1 MIMIK
6 RPALRSTRRKSSNS
20 FHFKNQFEKNNSEN
34 DSLKKI
40 ANLNLLEQKDSSKNL
55 HAYQKSS
62 KSTHNKSFKRMR
74 TSKIFFNN
82 KEEKNNKNYRIVKE
96 VFDPKKY
103 IISEEELFRQGEG
116 YCFGEWALIYNQPRS
131 ASIYTLEDSV
141 FFTLDEIHFKNSFLK
156 SLNNSEYSK
165 KKFALKNFLPFDM
178 MNTRQ
183 LSIYKNIIPITCKQN
198 QIVFNEGDISDS
210 IYLVYLG
217 SFTLEKKYGNKQLR
231 VLNLERGSIIGLE
244 SIFEGEDSKYKC
256 SLKLSS
262 GHDIGLIFQLKINK
276 LRPYIVNKMRNS
288 FRLNYSVFLKSWND
302 LFCKKVFIQQK
313 ISNEKLEDIIGQEEI
328 KDFLYYMN
336 ENEQIE
342 FNGDLFNKN
351 WNSVLNI
358 DQEDKYEVM
367 FKECLKTKLYDN
379 HKKDGSLR
387 IFSYKQK
394 NKAYEYNNKNINIK
408 KNRHLQNTNKTNGE
422 KINSKSTNSLR
433 TKTIKNV
440 NEDWHNDIKYKTL
453 NNINTNHNF
462 NLTEKKKKSIVLD
475 DEELKIDENLFRK
488 EEYDKNNFINKKKN
502 FILNHLKNN
511 KKILFDT
518 NIIKGNNH
526 NNSEKNKYITIHFK
540 DDPNQANKN
549 PDAQKDNY
557 IINKKILNFEQKKP
571 TRFVKYTINNKLKI
585 KAKEKNTSKLNIL
598 FNKINNSISLRES
611 LNNKNALYRNNS
623 FLQYKKNISIE
634 KNSNININ
642 DISNKIIDKEINKSN
657 ISNKNLRSKLLKT
670 RKIINDNIPNKNLS
684 FINKKYSNIE
694 QKHIS
699 PLNIKGNNLF
709 ISFHKEKINNRETIK
724 NKRNNIFDKKKIYKI
739 IKNCYS
745 TKNKIIKNSI
755 YIEDNKNNSKEL
767 NLKNGFSVSYREK
780 TTHFKNIKN
789 LEFTNKSNPF
799 QSSLDSFKVS
809 FDSGV
814 FKIPLISSSVRLKKI

>member
-20 FHFKNQFEKNNSEN
+20 FHFKNQFEKNNSKN
-34 DSLKKI
+34 DNQKKI
-40 ANLNLLEQKDSSKNL
+40 VNLNLLEQKGSSKNL
-55 HAYQKSS
+55 HAYQKNS
-62 KSTHNKSFKRMR
+62 KSTQNKSFKRMR
-74 TSKIFFNN
+74 TSKIFFN
-82 KEEKNNKNYRIVKE
+82 KEEKNNKNFRIVKE

-131 ASIYTLEDSV
+131 ASIYTLEDCV

-244 SIFEGEDSKYKC
+244 SIFEGENSKYKC
-256 SLKLSS
+256 SLKLSN
-262 GHDIGLIFQLKINK
+262 GYDIGLIFQLKINK

-288 FRLNYSVFLKSWND
+288 FKLNYSVFLKSWND
-302 LFCKKVFIQQK
+302 LFCKKVIIQQK

-387 IFSYKQK
+387 IFSYKQM
-394 NKAYEYNNKNINIK
+394 NKTFDYNNSNINIK
-408 KNRHLQNTNKTNGE
+408 KNRHLKNTNKTNSD

-433 TKTIKNV
+433 IKTIKNL
-440 NEDWHNDIKYKTL
+440 NECWNNDIKYKTL

-462 NLTEKKKKSIVLD
+462 NLNEKKKKSIVLD
-475 DEELKIDENLFRK
+475 NEEELKIDENLFGK
-488 EEYDKNNFINKKKN
+488 EEYDRNNIINIKKN
-502 FILNHLKNN
+502 IILNPLKNN

-540 DDPNQANKN
+540 DNSNQANKN
-549 PDAQKDNY
+549 SDIQKDNY
-557 IINKKILNFEQKKP
+557 IINKKFLNFEKP
-571 TRFVKYTINNKLKI
+571 KQFFKYIINNKLKI

-598 FNKINNSISLRES
+598 FNKINNSINFRES
-611 LNNKNALYRNNS
+611 LKNKNVHYRNNS

-634 KNSNININ
+634 QNSNININ

-670 RKIINDNIPNKNLS
+670 RTILHDNIPNKNLS
-684 FINKKYSNIE
+684 FINKKNSNIN
-694 QKHIS
+694 QKHTS

-724 NKRNNIFDKKKIYKI
+724 NKRNNIFDKNKKYKI
-739 IKNCYS
+739 IKNCNS

-767 NLKNGFSVSYREK
+767 NLKNGFSVSYCEK
-780 TTHFKNIKN
+780 MNHF
-789 LEFTNKSNPF
+789 
-799 QSSLDSFKVS
+799 
-809 FDSGV
+809 
-814 FKIPLISSSVRLKKI
+814 